1 MGHHSYRL
9 GMNEFGDMV
18 RILTVT
24 SYFNSIS
31 EIVERAINRS
41 SSIRFLQAKFTILER
56 TAY

>member
-18 RILTVT
+18 RIPTVT

-31 EIVERAINRS
+31 EIVERAIVH
-41 SSIRFLQAKFTILER
+41 LQYDFSKQSLPF
-56 TAY
+56 